1 MNITMCLGI
10 IFKLFL
16 ITKQKVNERHMP
28 VVDILFCEW
37 GCKSFNFSPNSCF
50 SGIYLLFHMVH
61 YLHHSSEFSGTCKGD
76 TLLLTP
82 LINFYQQ
89 GGRSY
94 FSFQKTSPL
103 YGFTPGTCV
112 CACVCVCM
120 CVCVCVCMCVCVSL
134 YFCVHTDT
142 DLLLFL
148 VEYGK
153 RRNSRRGEVIVF
165 PLQHQTWLRNNEEGE
180 AWKMEG
186 P

>member
-1 MNITMCLGI
+1 
-10 IFKLFL
+10 
-16 ITKQKVNERHMP
+16 MP

-61 YLHHSSEFSGTCKGD
+61 YLHHSSKFSGTCKGD
-76 TLLLTP
+76 TLLLDP
-82 LINFYQQ
+82 IDKLLPV
-89 GGRSY
+89 GRKILLLLPKD
-94 FSFQKTSPL
+94 FSPL
-103 YGFTPGTCV
+103 WLYSRDMCVCMCVCV
-112 CACVCVCM
+112 CACVCVCVHVCL
-120 CVCVCVCMCVCVSL
+120 CVSVCM

-165 PLQHQTWLRNNEEGE
+165 PL
-180 AWKMEG
+180 
-186 P
+186 